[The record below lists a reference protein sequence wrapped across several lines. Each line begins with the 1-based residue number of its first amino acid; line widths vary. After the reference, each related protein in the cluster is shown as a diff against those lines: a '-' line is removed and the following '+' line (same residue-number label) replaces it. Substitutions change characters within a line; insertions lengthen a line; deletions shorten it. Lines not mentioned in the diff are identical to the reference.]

1 MFEHHRQPLV
11 SAWTFTRRLARSIG
25 VASLLVSVSLMAG
38 MVGYHT
44 FEDLPWVDA
53 YIEAAMILSG
63 MGPTAAMHSTAG
75 KIFSGTYAL
84 YSGLMLILIVGVIV
98 APIAHRFFHKFHLE
112 VGKKDS

>member
-1 MFEHHRQPLV
+1 MFEHRKQPLV
-11 SAWTFTRRLARSIG
+11 SRSTFARRLARSAGAATILI
-25 VASLLVSVSLMAG
+25 AFSLGGG
-38 MVGYHT
+38 MFGYHF
-44 FEDLPWVDA
+44 FEGLSWVDA

-63 MGPTAAMHSTAG
+63 MGPTAIMNTTAG

-112 VGKKDS
+112 MDNRD